1 MPTVSLLYLGQ
12 MDKAIGSVPV
22 TLLMGLSLQVC
33 EGGGGA
39 ASGGIAAEGRALHS
53 DSTSKPRGTKK
64 TSGVSCSG
72 ET

>member
-1 MPTVSLLYLGQ
+1 M
-12 MDKAIGSVPV
+12 

-53 DSTSKPRGTKK
+53 DSTYKPRGTKK
-64 TSGVSCSG
+64 TSGISCSG

>member
-1 MPTVSLLYLGQ
+1 M
-12 MDKAIGSVPV
+12 
-22 TLLMGLSLQVC
+22 TLLMGLSLQVCC

-53 DSTSKPRGTKK
+53 DSTYKPRGTKK
-64 TSGVSCSG
+64 TSGISCSG